1 MSSLVFI
8 GGGPRTV
15 GLLERLAANAGELL
29 GAGPLTIHVIDPFP
43 AGGGRIWRQRQSALL
58 WMNSM
63 TRDVTI
69 FTDES
74 VTCEGPI
81 VPGPALDEWVAGEGR
96 ALLREAGL
104 GTAAAALGPEDFAS
118 RQVQSH
124 YLQWAH
130 DRAIDGLP
138 DRVTVLTHVGTAVDL
153 ADDDGRQRITLSDG
167 TTLIADIVVLAQGF
181 LDREP
186 TAEQARLTSAA
197 EARGLT
203 YIPPG
208 YTADI
213 DLSELRPRE
222 PLLVRG
228 FGLAFI
234 DLMIL
239 LTQGRGG
246 RFTENGDGTLTY
258 HPSGAEPILHVGSR
272 RGVPYHAKLGYAV
285 PGSAP
290 VPAKYFTIDAV
301 AELAAAGRAID
312 FRNDVWPLIAKE
324 LTAAHYR
331 RLFQAHPERTL
342 GSFTDLESILATERV
357 TGDAFNEA
365 VARAVPK
372 REDRFDL
379 PAIDRPLSGRYFGSH
394 RDLTDAVVDHIR
406 ADLRRRADP
415 YFSPDAAV
423 FDALLTVYGVLA
435 VALTS
440 GIIGAVDRIRFVE
453 GEFHGFFSFLASGPP
468 PRRLAEL
475 LALHGAGLVEF
486 AGPDFRV
493 EIDGDGFVGS
503 SPAVPGGGVR
513 ARALIDA
520 FLPRPDVRAT
530 TDPVIRS
537 LLAAGEL
544 AAEQLVDPAGRPL
557 PGGQLLADPGCRA
570 IRGDRSVHPR
580 RFLLGPSV
588 SGSAGSAGFSRPGFN
603 GAGFRQNDAVARQIL
618 RLLQEPASSA
628 DHSPSRNRPKELHH
642 AR

>member
-203 YIPPG
+203 YIPP
-208 YTADI
+208 
-213 DLSELRPRE
+213 
-222 PLLVRG
+222 
-228 FGLAFI
+228 
-234 DLMIL
+234 
-239 LTQGRGG
+239 
-246 RFTENGDGTLTY
+246 
-258 HPSGAEPILHVGSR
+258 
-272 RGVPYHAKLGYAV
+272 
-285 PGSAP
+285 
-290 VPAKYFTIDAV
+290 
-301 AELAAAGRAID
+301 
-312 FRNDVWPLIAKE
+312 
-324 LTAAHYR
+324 
-331 RLFQAHPERTL
+331 
-342 GSFTDLESILATERV
+342 
-357 TGDAFNEA
+357 
-365 VARAVPK
+365 
-372 REDRFDL
+372 
-379 PAIDRPLSGRYFGSH
+379 
-394 RDLTDAVVDHIR
+394 
-406 ADLRRRADP
+406 
-415 YFSPDAAV
+415 
-423 FDALLTVYGVLA
+423 
-435 VALTS
+435 
-440 GIIGAVDRIRFVE
+440 
-453 GEFHGFFSFLASGPP
+453 
-468 PRRLAEL
+468 
-475 LALHGAGLVEF
+475 
-486 AGPDFRV
+486 
-493 EIDGDGFVGS
+493 
-503 SPAVPGGGVR
+503 
-513 ARALIDA
+513 
-520 FLPRPDVRAT
+520 
-530 TDPVIRS
+530 
-537 LLAAGEL
+537 
-544 AAEQLVDPAGRPL
+544 
-557 PGGQLLADPGCRA
+557 
-570 IRGDRSVHPR
+570 
-580 RFLLGPSV
+580 
-588 SGSAGSAGFSRPGFN
+588 
-603 GAGFRQNDAVARQIL
+603 
-618 RLLQEPASSA
+618 
-628 DHSPSRNRPKELHH
+628 
-642 AR
+642 

>member
-1 MSSLVFI
+1 M
-8 GGGPRTV
+8 
-15 GLLERLAANAGELL
+15 
-29 GAGPLTIHVIDPFP
+29 
-43 AGGGRIWRQRQSALL
+43 
-58 WMNSM
+58 
-63 TRDVTI
+63 
-69 FTDES
+69 
-74 VTCEGPI
+74 
-81 VPGPALDEWVAGEGR
+81 
-96 ALLREAGL
+96 
-104 GTAAAALGPEDFAS
+104 
-118 RQVQSH
+118 
-124 YLQWAH
+124 
-130 DRAIDGLP
+130 
-138 DRVTVLTHVGTAVDL
+138 
-153 ADDDGRQRITLSDG
+153 
-167 TTLIADIVVLAQGF
+167 
-181 LDREP
+181 
-186 TAEQARLTSAA
+186 
-197 EARGLT
+197 
-203 YIPPG
+203 
-208 YTADI
+208 
-213 DLSELRPRE
+213 
-222 PLLVRG
+222 
-228 FGLAFI
+228 
-234 DLMIL
+234 
-239 LTQGRGG
+239 
-246 RFTENGDGTLTY
+246 
-258 HPSGAEPILHVGSR
+258 
-272 RGVPYHAKLGYAV
+272 
-285 PGSAP
+285 
-290 VPAKYFTIDAV
+290 
-301 AELAAAGRAID
+301 D
-312 FRNDVWPLIAKE
+312 FRRDVWPLIAKE

-379 PAIDRPLSGRYFGSH
+379 PAIDKPLSGRYFGSQ
-394 RDLTDAVVDHIR
+394 RDLSDAVVDHIR

-475 LALHGAGLVEF
+475 LALHDAGLVEF

-493 EIDGDGFVGS
+493 EIDGHGFVGS

-544 AAEQLVDPAGRPL
+544 AAERLTGPDGRPL
-557 PGGQLLADPGCRA
+557 QGGQLLADGGCRA
-570 IRGDRSVHPR
+570 IRADRSVHPR

-618 RLLQEPASSA
+618 GLL
-628 DHSPSRNRPKELHH
+628 HSPPSPAPIPHQHRTKELHH